1 MTHSQ
6 PTHHAL
12 IALALL
18 SILFGMVM
26 IEMMF
31 LIDQLPAWGLLPAF
45 FAAGIMYKFLG
56 LLHRYTLSAQPVSRV
71 VTVEFEWPVLSKE
84 VINGSYV

>member
-1 MTHSQ
+1 MTNTQLTNH
-6 PTHHAL
+6 TL

-26 IEMMF
+26 FEMMF
-31 LIDQLPAWGLLPAF
+31 LVDQLPAWGLLPAF

-56 LLHRYTLSAQPVSRV
+56 LLHRYTSSAQPMLRV
-71 VTVEFEWPVLSKE
+71 VTVEFEWPVLRKE
-84 VINGSYV
+84 TINGSYV

>member
-1 MTHSQ
+1 MTHTQ
-6 PTHHAL
+6 PTNHAL
-12 IALALL
+12 VALALL

-26 IEMMF
+26 IEMLF
-31 LIDQLPAWGLLPAF
+31 LTDQLPAWGLLPSF

-71 VTVEFEWPVLSKE
+71 VTVEFEWPILRKE
-84 VINGSYV
+84 VINGNYV

>member
-1 MTHSQ
+1 MKTAQ
-6 PTHHAL
+6 LTNKAL
-12 IALALL
+12 LALALL

-26 IEMMF
+26 VEMMF
-31 LIDQLPAWGLLPAF
+31 FVEQLPAWGLLPAF

-56 LLHRYTLSAQPVSRV
+56 LLHRYTSCTQPLPRV
-71 VTVEFEWPVLSKE
+71 VTVEFEWPVLPKE